1 MKKSNILISSSNIA
15 DYNRFHWWL
24 LLLFVT
30 LGSTFLWTL
39 FKMSWL
45 ILLIAISLV
54 ITLQRM
60 FRIEI
65 RLQADKI
72 SITKTF
78 CGIPYFYI
86 GQPFIQV
93 LFYEDNQ
100 RVIFRQNSNNLL
112 ALESAQSLNCYKNG
126 KLKSIG
132 TEKEGQQL
140 HKAILKNIKQLNIN
154 AISIKIG

>member
-1 MKKSNILISSSNIA
+1 MKKTAIIKSSNIA

-30 LGSTFLWTL
+30 LGSTFLWML

-45 ILLIAISLV
+45 ILIIAISLL
-54 ITLQRM
+54 ITVQRM
-60 FRIEI
+60 FLIEI

-72 SITKTF
+72 TIIKTF

-93 LFYEDNQ
+93 LFHEDSQ
-100 RVIFRQNSNNLL
+100 RLIFQQSSSNLL
-112 ALESAQSLNCYKNG
+112 ALESAQSLICYKNG
-126 KLKSIG
+126 KLKTVG
-132 TEKEGQQL
+132 TEKEGQKL
-140 HKAILKNIKQLNIN
+140 HKAIIQNISKLNIN
-154 AISIKIG
+154 ATVIKTC

>member
-1 MKKSNILISSSNIA
+1 MKKTAIIKSSNIA

-30 LGSTFLWTL
+30 LGSTFLWML

-45 ILLIAISLV
+45 ILIIAISLL
-54 ITLQRM
+54 ITAQRM

-72 SITKTF
+72 TIIKTF

-93 LFYEDNQ
+93 LFHEDSQ
-100 RVIFRQNSNNLL
+100 RLIFQQSSSNLL
-112 ALESAQSLNCYKNG
+112 ALESAQSLICYKNG
-126 KLKSIG
+126 KLKTVG
-132 TEKEGQQL
+132 TEKEGQKL
-140 HKAILKNIKQLNIN
+140 HKGIIQNINKLNIN
-154 AISIKIG
+154 ATVIKTC